1 MNGRRAVKVAAWAPM
16 IGLWAAVA
24 LVAGHAG
31 SNDQASALDGFL
43 RGPVDLAGPRLA
55 QTRYYRF
62 ESQVVQIGFDG
73 RRTGIQTYVLK
84 LKCVPASLAGKP
96 GDEYTC
102 RSLTLQAD
110 SEKPAAI
117 PALAG
122 WTYVFKDSPTG
133 ADEAGQVL
141 GIPHA
146 KFEGLVDDQGRKIAP
161 AVSYLIYNNFID
173 FHSFNDILSRPTPE
187 GKGVQDLTRIG
198 QRIVH
203 SAAFTSP
210 AVNLG
215 TNIKPGS
222 FFKNGEITMELKGL
236 GLVDGSPCAL
246 VGYDSGE
253 STLKMIVSMSPK
265 VDIVT
270 EGGSEY
276 AGDFWIDLSSCWM
289 RRMALNE
296 FVVTRTS
303 LPGGGKMDSY
313 IVRHLT
319 IRLISAEEYG
329 MD

>member
-1 MNGRRAVKVAAWAPM
+1 MNKGRISRTAARVLM
-16 IGLWAAVA
+16 IGLSAAAV
-24 LVAGHAG
+24 LTAGPAG
-31 SNDQASALDGFL
+31 RVDQASAPDGYL
-43 RGPVDLAGPRLA
+43 RGPIDLAGPRLA
-55 QTRYYRF
+55 RTRYYRF

-73 RRTGIQTYVLK
+73 KRTGVQTFVLK
-84 LKCVPASLAGKP
+84 LKCEP
-96 GDEYTC
+96 GDKFTC
-102 RSLTLQAD
+102 RSLTVQAN
-110 SEKPAAI
+110 SEKPASI

-122 WTYVFKDSPTG
+122 WTYVFQVTPTG
-133 ADEAGQVL
+133 ADAEGQVL

-187 GKGVQDLTRIG
+187 GKGIQDLTRIG
-198 QRIVH
+198 QKIVH

-222 FFKNGEITMELKGL
+222 FFKNGEITLELKGL
-236 GLVDGSPCAL
+236 GLVDGAPCAL

-253 STLKMIVSMSPK
+253 STLKMIVPMSPK

-276 AGDFWIDLSSCWM
+276 VGDFWVDLSSRWM
-289 RRMALNE
+289 RRLVLNE
-296 FVVTRTS
+296 FIVSRTA
-303 LPGGGKMDSY
+303 LPGGGKLDSY
-313 IVRHLT
+313 NVRHLS
-319 IRLISAEEYG
+319 IRLVGREEYEK
-329 MD
+329 D